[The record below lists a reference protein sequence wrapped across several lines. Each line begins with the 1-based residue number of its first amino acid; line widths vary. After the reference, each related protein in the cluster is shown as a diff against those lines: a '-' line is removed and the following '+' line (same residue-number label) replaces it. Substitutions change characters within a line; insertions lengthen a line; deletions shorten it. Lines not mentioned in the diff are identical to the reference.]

1 MRRRDMTCCDDCTAT
16 KARLESRWPLRWT
29 QERSCDSSTGRFEA
43 VLPGNFTITFAPNLN
58 VYLYRDD
65 EEVFEQD
72 APEEDDIAI
81 ALAWLAC
88 YRMHTAYA
96 GKPTHAP

>member
-1 MRRRDMTCCDDCTAT
+1 
-16 KARLESRWPLRWT
+16 
-29 QERSCDSSTGRFEA
+29 